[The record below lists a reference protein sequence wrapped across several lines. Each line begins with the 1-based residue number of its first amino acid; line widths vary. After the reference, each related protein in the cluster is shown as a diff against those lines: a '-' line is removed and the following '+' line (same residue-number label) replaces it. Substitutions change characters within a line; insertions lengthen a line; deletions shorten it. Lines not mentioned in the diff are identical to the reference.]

1 MNLFKVPQTSL
12 PFLRGLVIQ
21 NKSLAVLTSMAMARV
36 LSQSANLPPQEVSNP
51 KIFFL
56 ENIGPKACSYLDSI
70 LDIIPI
76 NHKLT
81 MEYAKK
87 FYSSRY
93 EVAFGPAAPSVTG
106 SNGIYNL
113 FHIGVYFSKE
123 ELEIL
128 KESGDDFGN
137 LVSGFEAIY
146 KAMEATKSNL
156 L

>member
-1 MNLFKVPQTSL
+1 MNFFKVPQSSI

-21 NKSLAVLTSMAMARV
+21 NKSLAILTSMAMARV
-36 LSQSANLPPQEVSNP
+36 LSQNANLPPQEIPNP
-51 KIFFL
+51 RIFFL
-56 ENIGPKACSYLDSI
+56 DNIGLKACSYLDSI
-70 LDIIPI
+70 LDVIPI

-93 EVAFGPAAPSVTG
+93 EVSFGPAVPPVTG

-128 KESGDDFGN
+128 KESGDDFSN
-137 LVSGFEAIY
+137 LVAGFEAIF
-146 KAMEATKSNL
+146 KAMDTTKNIML
-156 L
+156 